1 MRIAILGATGMLGHH
16 AARAVLDDGHQLV
29 VLYRDPA
36 SLARLADLR
45 YEGRQAELADR
56 VALTRALQ
64 GVDGV
69 INAAAPYPSAPRP
82 WREEV
87 ISATQQMQA
96 FYHAADDAKVA
107 RVVYVGSAIA
117 LPRRADG
124 KPADGSERYAGEPAS
139 HNPYLQMK
147 WAMDEQALHLAAK
160 GLPVVIGIPAMS
172 FGEHDYGPTTGQLI
186 TGIAKRRM
194 TRYVRGERNVVAA
207 SDAGRGLLLALLR
220 GAPGQRYLLA
230 GHNTDM
236 DELTALIARLAKVP
250 APKPAPLALTRALGR
265 AQVWRYRTLGGAL
278 PAISDTA
285 IAVMS
290 AGQHLDG
297 SRSLA
302 IGYAPTVSLEDTVE
316 RALRWFRAQRMC

>member
-29 VLYRDPA
+29 VLYRNPA

-56 VALTRALQ
+56 VALTRALH

-87 ISATQQMQA
+87 IAATQQMQV
-96 FYHAADDAKVA
+96 FYHAVDDAKVA
-107 RVVYVGSAIA
+107 RIVYVGAAIA
-117 LPRRADG
+117 LPRRPDA
-124 KPADGSERYAGEPAS
+124 KPADGSERYLGEPAS

-186 TGIAKRRM
+186 TGIAKGSL

-207 SDAGRGLLLALLR
+207 SDAGRGLVLALLR
-220 GAPGQRYLLA
+220 GTPGQRYLLT

-236 DELTALIARLAKVP
+236 DKLTALIARLAKVP
-250 APKPAPLALTRALGR
+250 APKPAPLALARASGR
-265 AQVWRYRTLGGAL
+265 AQAWRYRAFGGAL
-278 PAISDTA
+278 PTISDTA

-302 IGYAPTVSLEDTVE
+302 IGYAPRVSLEDTVE
-316 RALRWFRAQRMC
+316 RALRWFKAQRMC